1 MLVSAA
7 QSESEKAVI
16 DESGE
21 AEYVKPHSMVPC
33 TYLNI
38 LFTRVKLYLL
48 DRSYTGVLHL

>member
-21 AEYVKPHSMVPC
+21 AEYVKPHCMVPC